1 MSKALEELPVL
12 ILLKLGPAEGPVS
25 LEMSVM
31 QAREIL
37 LSGG

>member
-1 MSKALEELPVL
+1 MLMVLEVLKVL
-12 ILLKLGPAEGPVS
+12 IQLKHSLAEGPVS

-37 LSGG
+37 VSGG